1 VRNLFGHHFEIKP
14 GTLVYVPTHYG
25 RSRGYE
31 IKSTVEARWKAP
43 SYYYHLQEG
52 GHVAA
57 ARLHSG
63 APWVASVDLQRFFDQ
78 ITRTRVHRS
87 LKRLRF
93 SHADAWDMACDS
105 TVDKKPPRRRF
116 SVPFGFVQSPLLSS
130 IVLSHSGLGQAIR
143 NLRHQGTLVT
153 VYMDDI
159 TLSGDSEGAV
169 LEALETLQKAADASR
184 FSFNPTKVQRPA
196 GSVTNFNIVF
206 GSGSM
211 LVTDE
216 RLKEFKDSF
225 DNGSANVQMGIYG
238 YVWSIDNDQADDLI

>member
-1 VRNLFGHHFEIKP
+1 MRNLYGHHFELKP
-14 GTLVYVPTHYG
+14 GTRVYVPTHHG

-31 IKSTVEARWKAP
+31 IKSAIEARWKAP

-78 ITRTRVHRS
+78 ITRQRVHRS

-105 TVDKKPPRRRF
+105 TVDKKPPRRHF
-116 SVPFGFVQSPLLSS
+116 SIPFGFVQSPLLSS
-130 IVLSHSGLGQAIR
+130 LVLSHSALGQAIR
-143 NLRHQGTLVT
+143 KLRQQGSTVT

-159 TLSGDSEGAV
+159 TLSGDSEHAV
-169 LEALETLQKAADASR
+169 QAALGTLQQAADASR
-184 FSFNPTKVQRPA
+184 FSFNPTKVQPPGA
-196 GSVTNFNIVF
+196 SVTNFNIAF

-211 LVTDE
+211 LVTDK
-216 RLKEFKDSF
+216 RMKAFKEAFTS
-225 DNGSANVQMGIYG
+225 GSANEQMGIYG
-238 YVWSIDNDQADDLI
+238 YVWSVDTDQADDLL